1 MGGIFAVGYYTED
14 NLPDSSYV
22 VSTEDDPYAALNM
35 NRGRVTVPPL
45 FHRLCLSNL
54 HIIYG
59 CCSFAAPISF
69 SWHIDK

>member
-1 MGGIFAVGYYTED
+1 MKKLISA
-14 NLPDSSYV
+14 LAA
-22 VSTEDDPYAALNM
+22 AALFATL